1 MSIDFSAAMR
11 RATTATRAGNAADAT
26 RIIQDALAGRSAGE
40 AGLPEPRPRRP
51 LGEVI
56 RTLRRGLPSIDMP
69 SVDLPSARAVKLP
82 QLPDGAQFL
91 TSSFACAA
99 GTRSYRLYVPASAV
113 DGVAGLVLMLH
124 GCTQTPEDFAAGT
137 NMNAIAEANRLLVAY
152 PAQTRANNAAS
163 CWNWF
168 NPADQRRDAGEPAIL
183 AGLARTLAKEFEI
196 PQGQVFA
203 AGLSAGGAMA
213 AVLGAT
219 YPDVFA
225 AIGVH
230 SGLPAGAANDVV
242 SAFAAMRGDSV
253 MTSAPTPTAEAGPG
267 PRTIIFHG
275 TADRT
280 VHAGNAERLAA
291 AAKARAPSGTS
302 RSERGT
308 AGSGRSYA
316 RTLVEDPQGTVAV
329 ELWMIEGAG
338 HAWAGGKKEGSY
350 TDPSG
355 PDASAEMVRF
365 FLSPEPSAA
374 AACSTVRLGRPQ

>member
-11 RATTATRAGNAADAT
+11 RATMATRAGNAADAT
-26 RIIQDALAGRSAGE
+26 RIIQDALAGRPGGE
-40 AGLPEPRPRRP
+40 VGLAEARPRRP

-56 RTLRRGLPSIDMP
+56 RTLRRGRPALELPRARDVS
-69 SVDLPSARAVKLP
+69 LPP
-82 QLPDGAQFL
+82 LPDGAQFL
-91 TSSFACAA
+91 ARSFACAA
-99 GTRSYRLYVPASAV
+99 GNREYRLYVPASAD
-113 DGVAGLVLMLH
+113 DGVAGLVVMLH

-137 NMNAIAEANRLLVAY
+137 NMNAVAEANRLLVAY
-152 PAQTRANNAAS
+152 PAQTRTHNAAS

-196 PQGQVFA
+196 PPGQVFA

-242 SAFAAMRGDSV
+242 SAFAAMRGDSGR
-253 MTSAPTPTAEAGPG
+253 TFAPKQMAESGSG

-280 VHAGNAERLAA
+280 VHAGNAERLA
-291 AAKARAPSGTS
+291 GS
-302 RSERGT
+302 RGPGAVRRIT
-308 AGSGRSYA
+308 Q
-316 RTLVEDPQGTVAV
+316 RTR
-329 ELWMIEGAG
+329 
-338 HAWAGGKKEGSY
+338 HGG
-350 TDPSG
+350 
-355 PDASAEMVRF
+355 
-365 FLSPEPSAA
+365 
-374 AACSTVRLGRPQ
+374 GRPRLRPHARRGPARYRGRRTVDDRRRRACVGGRT

>member
-11 RATTATRAGNAADAT
+11 RATLATRAGNSADAT
-26 RIIQDALAGRSAGE
+26 RIIQEALAGRPAGE
-40 AGLPEPRPRRP
+40 TGLPEPRPRRP

-56 RTLRRGLPSIDMP
+56 RTLRRDRPPLE
-69 SVDLPSARAVKLP
+69 LPSAREISSP
-82 QLPDGAQFL
+82 PLPDGARFL
-91 TSSFACAA
+91 TRSFACAA
-99 GTRSYRLYVPASAV
+99 GTRGYQLYVPASAV
-113 DGVAGLVLMLH
+113 DGVAGLVVMLH

-137 NMNAIAEANRLLVAY
+137 NMNAVAEANRLLVAY

-183 AGLARTLAKEFEI
+183 AGLARTLAREFEI
-196 PQGQVFA
+196 PPGRVFA

-213 AVLGAT
+213 AVLGVT

-242 SAFAAMRGDSV
+242 SAFAAMRGDSGA
-253 MTSAPTPTAEAGPG
+253 TLAPMPTADGGPG

-275 TADRT
+275 TADHT
-280 VHAGNAERLAA
+280 VHVDNAERLAA
-291 AAKARAPSGTS
+291 AAQARTPSGAS
-302 RSERGT
+302 RSEHGT
-308 AGSGRSYA
+308 AGSGRAYT
-316 RTLVEDPQGTVAV
+316 RTRVEDPKGTVAV

-365 FLSPEPSAA
+365 FLSPETSD
-374 AACSTVRLGRPQ
+374 RPG

>member
-1 MSIDFSAAMR
+1 MSIDFSTAMR
-11 RATTATRAGNAADAT
+11 RATMATRAGNAADAT
-26 RIIQDALAGRSAGE
+26 RIIQEALAGRPAGDGPAE
-40 AGLPEPRPRRP
+40 ARPRRP
-51 LGEVI
+51 LRETV
-56 RTLRRGLPSIDMP
+56 RALRRGRP
-69 SVDLPSARAVKLP
+69 SVELPRGREISLP
-82 QLPDGAQFL
+82 PLPDGAQFL
-91 TSSFACAA
+91 TRSFACAA
-99 GTRSYRLYVPASAV
+99 GTRQYKLYVPASAAH
-113 DGVAGLVLMLH
+113 GLGGLVVMLH
-124 GCTQTPEDFAAGT
+124 GCTQTPEDFATDT
-137 NMNAIAEANRLLVAY
+137 NMNAVAEANRLLVAY
-152 PAQTRANNAAS
+152 PAQTRAHNAAS

-183 AGLARTLAKEFEI
+183 AGLARELAAKFDI
-196 PQGQVFA
+196 PREKIFA

-230 SGLPAGAANDVV
+230 SGLPAGAANDVI
-242 SAFAAMRGDSV
+242 SAFAAMRGDSG
-253 MTSAPTPTAEAGPG
+253 TTFAPMHTAEAGPG

-280 VHAGNAERLAA
+280 VHAGNAEQLAA
-291 AAKARAPSGTS
+291 AARARAPSGAS

-308 AGSGRSYA
+308 AESGRA
-316 RTLVEDPQGTVAV
+316 WTRTLIEDPQGTVAV

-338 HAWAGGKKEGSY
+338 HAWAGGHAGGSY

-365 FLSPEPSAA
+365 FLSPEPAM
-374 AACSTVRLGRPQ
+374 CVST

>member
-11 RATTATRAGNAADAT
+11 RATMATRAGNAADAT
-26 RIIQDALAGRSAGE
+26 RIIQDALAGRPGGE
-40 AGLPEPRPRRP
+40 VGLAEARPRRS

-56 RTLRRGLPSIDMP
+56 RTLRRGRPALELPRARDVS
-69 SVDLPSARAVKLP
+69 LPP
-82 QLPDGAQFL
+82 LPDGAQFL
-91 TSSFACAA
+91 ARSFACAA
-99 GTRSYRLYVPASAV
+99 GNREYRLYVPASAD
-113 DGVAGLVLMLH
+113 DGVAGLVVMLH

-137 NMNAIAEANRLLVAY
+137 NMNAVAEAHRLLVAY
-152 PAQTRANNAAS
+152 PAQTRTHNAAS

-168 NPADQRRDAGEPAIL
+168 NPADQRRGAGEPAIL

-196 PQGQVFA
+196 PPGQVFA

-242 SAFAAMRGDSV
+242 SAFAAMRGDGGR
-253 MTSAPTPTAEAGPG
+253 TFAPKQMAEPGSG

-280 VHAGNAERLAA
+280 VHAGNAERLAMA
-291 AAKARAPSGTS
+291 AGAQAPSGAS

-308 AGSGRSYA
+308 AAGGRAYA
-316 RTLVEDPQGTVAV
+316 RTLVEDPQGSVAV

-338 HAWAGGKKEGSY
+338 HAWAGGHDGGSY
-350 TDPSG
+350 TDPDG

-365 FLSPEPSAA
+365 FLSPPQ
-374 AACSTVRLGRPQ
+374 RPMAPR

>member
-11 RATTATRAGNAADAT
+11 RATMATRAGNAVDAT

-40 AGLPEPRPRRP
+40 ESLSEPRPRRP

-56 RTLRRGLPSIDMP
+56 RALRRGRHSF
-69 SVDLPSARAVKLP
+69 DLPRAGAIRLP
-82 QLPDGAQFL
+82 PLPDGAQFL
-91 TSSFACAA
+91 ARSFACAA
-99 GTRSYRLYVPASAV
+99 GARGYRLYVPESAV
-113 DGVAGLVLMLH
+113 DGLNGLVLMLH
-124 GCTQTPEDFAAGT
+124 GCSQTPEDFAAGT

-183 AGLARTLAKEFEI
+183 AGLAQAVAAEFDI
-196 PQGQVFA
+196 PPGRIFA

-219 YPDVFA
+219 HPDLFA

-230 SGLPAGAANDVV
+230 SGLPAGAANDVI
-242 SAFAAMRGDSV
+242 SAFAAMRGDSK
-253 MTSAPTPTAEAGPG
+253 MTFAPMHTAQSGSG

-291 AAKARAPSGTS
+291 AAKARAPSGAS

-308 AGSGRSYA
+308 AGNGRAYA
-316 RTLVEDPQGTVAV
+316 RTLIEDPKGIVAV

-338 HAWAGGKKEGSY
+338 HAWAGGHQGGSY

-365 FLSPEPSAA
+365 FLSSGHVPSRGVALVA
-374 AACSTVRLGRPQ
+374 QP

>member
-1 MSIDFSAAMR
+1 LPGARQIS
-11 RATTATRAGNAADAT
+11 
-26 RIIQDALAGRSAGE
+26 LPP
-40 AGLPEPRPRRP
+40 LPE
-51 LGEVI
+51 
-56 RTLRRGLPSIDMP
+56 
-69 SVDLPSARAVKLP
+69 
-82 QLPDGAQFL
+82 GAQFL
-91 TSSFACAA
+91 TRSFACAA
-99 GTRSYRLYVPASAV
+99 GTRQYRLYVPASAV
-113 DGVAGLVLMLH
+113 HGLEGLVMMLH
-124 GCTQTPEDFAAGT
+124 GCTQTPEDFATGT
-137 NMNAIAEANRLLVAY
+137 NMNAVAEANRLLVAY

-168 NPADQRRDAGEPAIL
+168 NPGDQRRDAGEPAII
-183 AGLARTLAKEFEI
+183 AGLARELAAEFDI
-196 PQGQVFA
+196 PRGRIFA

-213 AVLGAT
+213 AVLGET

-230 SGLPAGAANDVV
+230 SGLPAGAANDVI
-242 SAFAAMRGDSV
+242 SAFAAMRGDSAT
-253 MTSAPTPTAEAGPG
+253 TSPKPSGGSGRG

-291 AAKARAPSGTS
+291 AAGARTPSGAS

-308 AGSGRSYA
+308 AGSGRAWA
-316 RTLVEDPQGTVAV
+316 RTRVEDPQGTVAV

-338 HAWAGGKKEGSY
+338 HAWAGGQAGGSY

-365 FLSPEPSAA
+365 FLSPEQ
-374 AACSTVRLGRPQ
+374 GRSGRGEAGVLPG

>member
-11 RATTATRAGNAADAT
+11 RATLATRAGNASDAT
-26 RIIQDALAGRSAGE
+26 RIIQDALAGRPGGE
-40 AGLPEPRPRRP
+40 DGLFKPRPRRP

-56 RTLRRGLPSIDMP
+56 EALRRGRPSI
-69 SVDLPSARAVKLP
+69 DLPSAKATKLP
-82 QLPDGAQFL
+82 PLPDGAQFL
-91 TSSFACAA
+91 ARSFACAA
-99 GTRSYRLYVPASAV
+99 GTRGYRLYVPASAG
-113 DGVAGLVLMLH
+113 DGLNGVLLMLH

-152 PAQTRANNAAS
+152 PAQTHANNATS

-168 NPADQRRDAGEPAIL
+168 NPADQCRDAGEPAIL
-183 AGLARTLAKEFEI
+183 AGLARGLAAEFDIRPERI
-196 PQGQVFA
+196 FV

-219 YPDVFA
+219 YPDLFA

-242 SAFAAMRGDSV
+242 SAFAAMRGDSA
-253 MTSAPTPTAEAGPG
+253 MTLAPMHTAKSGPS

-280 VHAGNAERLAA
+280 VHVGNAERLAA
-291 AAKARAPSGTS
+291 AAKARAPWCVS

-308 AGSGRSYA
+308 TGSGRAYA
-316 RTLVEDPQGTVAV
+316 RTLIEEPQGPAAV

-338 HAWAGGKKEGSY
+338 HAWAGGHESGSY
-350 TDPSG
+350 TDPRG

-365 FLSPEPSAA
+365 FLSSEA
-374 AACSTVRLGRPQ
+374 R

>member
-1 MSIDFSAAMR
+1 MSIDFSAVMR
-11 RATTATRAGNAADAT
+11 RATMATRAGNAVDAT
-26 RIIQDALAGRSAGE
+26 RIIQDALAGRAGGE
-40 AGLPEPRPRRP
+40 EGLAEPRPRRP
-51 LGEVI
+51 LGETV
-56 RTLRRGLPSIDMP
+56 RALRRGRPSLELPR
-69 SVDLPSARAVKLP
+69 AAAVKP
-82 QLPDGAQFL
+82 PPLPDGAQFL
-91 TSSFACAA
+91 TRSFACAA
-99 GTRSYRLYVPASAV
+99 GTRKYRLYVPASAV
-113 DGVAGLVLMLH
+113 DGLNGLVLMLH

-137 NMNAIAEANRLLVAY
+137 NMNKVAEANRLLVAY

-183 AGLARTLAKEFEI
+183 AGLARGLAAEFDI
-196 PQGQVFA
+196 AQGQIFA

-219 YPDVFA
+219 YADVFA

-242 SAFAAMRGDSV
+242 SAFAAMRGDSA
-253 MTSAPTPTAEAGPG
+253 MTIAPKHAAQSGSG

-291 AAKARAPSGTS
+291 AARARAPSGES

-308 AGSGRSYA
+308 AGSGRAWA
-316 RTLVEDPQGTVAV
+316 RTLLEDPQGAVAV

-338 HAWAGGKKEGSY
+338 HAWAGGHEGGSY

-365 FLSPEPSAA
+365 FLSPEPSER
-374 AACSTVRLGRPQ
+374 SGRGEADVLPG

>member
-11 RATTATRAGNAADAT
+11 RATTATRAGNAAEAT
-26 RIIQDALAGRSAGE
+26 RIIQDALAGQSSGA
-40 AGLPEPRPRRP
+40 AGLPETRPRRP
-51 LGEVI
+51 LGQVI
-56 RTLRRGLPSIDMP
+56 RTLRRGRPGLDMP
-69 SVDLPSARAVKLP
+69 SVDSPRGRAVKLP
-82 QLPDGAQFL
+82 PLPDGAQFL
-91 TSSFACAA
+91 ASSFACAA
-99 GTRSYRLYVPASAV
+99 GTRGYRLYVPASAV

-137 NMNAIAEANRLLVAY
+137 DMNAIAEANRLLVAY
-152 PAQTRANNAAS
+152 PAQTRSNNAAS

-196 PQGQVFA
+196 PQGRIFV

-242 SAFAAMRGDSV
+242 SAFAAMRGDGGMSP
-253 MTSAPTPTAEAGPG
+253 APVNAAATGSG

-280 VHAGNAERLAA
+280 VHVGNAERLAA
-291 AAKARAPSGTS
+291 AAKARAPGGTS
-302 RSERGT
+302 RTERGT
-308 AGSGRSYA
+308 AGNGRAYA
-316 RTLVEDPQGTVAV
+316 RTLIEDPQGTAAV

-338 HAWAGGKKEGSY
+338 HAWAGGHESGSY
-350 TDPSG
+350 TDPRG

-365 FLSPEPSAA
+365 FLAPEAS
-374 AACSTVRLGRPQ
+374 

>member
-11 RATTATRAGNAADAT
+11 RAMIATRAGNASDAT
-26 RIIQDALAGRSAGE
+26 RIIQDAMAGRPAGE
-40 AGLPEPRPRRP
+40 DGPSASRPRRP
-51 LGEVI
+51 LREVVK
-56 RTLRRGLPSIDMP
+56 TLRWGR
-69 SVDLPSARAVKLP
+69 SAVGRPGTAITKP
-82 QLPDGAQFL
+82 PPLPDGARFL
-91 TSSFACAA
+91 TRSFSCAA
-99 GTRSYRLYVPASAV
+99 GSRGYKLYVPASAV
-113 DGVAGLVLMLH
+113 HGLNGLLLMLH
-124 GCTQTPEDFAAGT
+124 GCNQTPEDFATGT

-152 PAQTRANNAAS
+152 PAQTGANNATS

-183 AGLARTLAKEFEI
+183 AGLARAVAAEFDI
-196 PQGQVFA
+196 APGRIFA
-203 AGLSAGGAMA
+203 AGLSAGGAMT

-219 YPDVFA
+219 HPDLFA

-242 SAFAAMRGDSV
+242 SAFAAMRGDV
-253 MTSAPTPTAEAGPG
+253 RTAPEPIPTTGSGPG

-291 AAKARAPSGTS
+291 AAKARAPSGPL

-308 AGSGRSYA
+308 AGSGRAYA
-316 RTLVEDPQGTVAV
+316 RTVIEDPQGTAAV

-338 HAWAGGKKEGSY
+338 HAWAGGHQSGSY

-355 PDASAEMVRF
+355 PDASGEMVRF
-365 FLSPEPSAA
+365 FLSLQAPAA
-374 AACSTVRLGRPQ
+374 T

>member
-1 MSIDFSAAMR
+1 MSIDFSAAIR
-11 RATTATRAGNAADAT
+11 RATMATRAGNASDAT

-40 AGLPEPRPRRP
+40 DGPSEPRPRRP

-56 RTLRRGLPSIDMP
+56 RTLRRGRHSI
-69 SVDLPSARAVKLP
+69 DLPSARAIKLP
-82 QLPDGAQFL
+82 PLPDGAQFL
-91 TSSFACAA
+91 TRSFACGA
-99 GTRSYRLYVPASAV
+99 GNRGYKLYVPASAV
-113 DGVAGLVLMLH
+113 HGLTGLVLMLH
-124 GCTQTPEDFAAGT
+124 GCNQTPEDFAIGT
-137 NMNAIAEANRLLVAY
+137 SMNAVAEVNRLLVAY

-168 NPADQRRDAGEPAIL
+168 NPADQRRDAGEPAVL
-183 AGLARTLAKEFEI
+183 AGLSRSVAAEFDI
-196 PQGQVFA
+196 SPGRIFA
-203 AGLSAGGAMA
+203 AGLSAGGAMS

-219 YPDVFA
+219 YPDLFA

-242 SAFAAMRGDSV
+242 SAFAAMRGDSGIV
-253 MTSAPTPTAEAGPG
+253 PAPMHMTGSVPG

-291 AAKARAPSGTS
+291 AAKARAPSGAS
-302 RSERGT
+302 RTERGT
-308 AGSGRSYA
+308 AGSGRA
-316 RTLVEDPQGTVAV
+316 WVRTLIEDPQGTAAV

-338 HAWAGGKKEGSY
+338 HAWAGGHDSGSY
-350 TDPSG
+350 TDPRG

-365 FLSPEPSAA
+365 FLSSEA
-374 AACSTVRLGRPQ
+374 R

>member
-11 RATTATRAGNAADAT
+11 RATMATRAGNASDAT
-26 RIIQDALAGRSAGE
+26 RIIQDALAGRAAGKD
-40 AGLPEPRPRRP
+40 GPSEPRPRRP
-51 LGEVI
+51 LGEVVKA
-56 RTLRRGLPSIDMP
+56 LRRGRP
-69 SVDLPSARAVKLP
+69 SVELPGAGAVKP
-82 QLPDGAQFL
+82 PPLPDGAQFL
-91 TSSFACAA
+91 TRSYACAA
-99 GTRSYRLYVPASAV
+99 GTRGYKLYVPASAV
-113 DGVAGLVLMLH
+113 DGLTGLVLMLH
-124 GCTQTPEDFAAGT
+124 GCNQTPEDFAAGT
-137 NMNAIAEANRLLVAY
+137 RMNAVAEANRLLVAY

-183 AGLARTLAKEFEI
+183 AGLARAVAAEFDVPPGRI
-196 PQGQVFA
+196 FA

-219 YPDVFA
+219 YPDLFA

-242 SAFAAMRGDSV
+242 SAFAAMRGDSG
-253 MTSAPTPTAEAGPG
+253 MAPAPRHTRGSSPG

-275 TADRT
+275 TADHT
-280 VHAGNAERLAA
+280 VHPSNAERLAA
-291 AAKARAPSGTS
+291 AAKARAALGAS

-308 AGSGRSYA
+308 AGSGRAYA
-316 RTLVEDPQGTVAV
+316 RTLVEDRQGTAAV

-338 HAWAGGKKEGSY
+338 HAWAGGHESGSY
-350 TDPSG
+350 TDPRG

-365 FLSPEPSAA
+365 FLSSEAIGAP
-374 AACSTVRLGRPQ
+374 

>member
-11 RATTATRAGNAADAT
+11 RATVATRAGNAADAT
-26 RIIQDALAGRSAGE
+26 RIIQDALAGRAAGE
-40 AGLPEPRPRRP
+40 GSPSEPRPRRP
-51 LGEVI
+51 LGDVVK
-56 RTLRRGLPSIDMP
+56 TLRWGR
-69 SVDLPSARAVKLP
+69 SVVDRPGTAVPKPP
-82 QLPDGAQFL
+82 QMPDGARFV
-91 TSSFACAA
+91 TRSFACAA
-99 GTRSYRLYVPASAV
+99 GTRGYKLYVPASAV
-113 DGVAGLVLMLH
+113 HGLNGLILMLH
-124 GCTQTPEDFAAGT
+124 GCNQTPDDFATGT

-152 PAQTRANNAAS
+152 PAQTGASNAAS

-168 NPADQRRDAGEPAIL
+168 KPADQRRDAGEPAIL
-183 AGLARTLAKEFEI
+183 AGLAHAVTAEFDVPPGRI
-196 PQGQVFA
+196 FA

-219 YPDVFA
+219 YPDLFA

-230 SGLPAGAANDVV
+230 SGLPAGAASDVV
-242 SAFAAMRGDSV
+242 SAFAAMRGDSRV
-253 MTSAPTPTAEAGPG
+253 TPAPMRTTGSGPG

-291 AAKARAPSGTS
+291 AAKARAPAGAP
-302 RSERGT
+302 RKERGT
-308 AGSGRSYA
+308 SGSGRAYA
-316 RTLVEDPQGTVAV
+316 RTLIEDPQGTAVV

-338 HAWAGGKKEGSY
+338 HAWAGGKKSGSY

-365 FLSPEPSAA
+365 FLSPDAIAA
-374 AACSTVRLGRPQ
+374 K